1 MATLQNLR
9 KAPVTGPTV
18 STGGGGYQKPVGGIP
33 VTDLDTTT
41 QTKINTATTLTKNA
55 TTGFFEA
62 VVGTETALA
71 LPADENGNA
80 KANFGLR
87 RDTLASLLSLAGL
100 PGEISRPTDYQGI
113 VCHTGQVGGA
123 YYIGNDV
130 YKINITNDPDL
141 IATQSVTIPR
151 GFRTIVVGGKN
162 EVPHANV
169 ATAGGFA
176 ISLPGQS
183 GGTRPDAVDTQVLTL
198 ILLYNSS
205 SAPAIQFG
213 NVILD
218 LSSGNNYFEVTA
230 DYDFSLNS
238 AFSTVITSK
247 TVTYA

>member
-1 MATLQNLR
+1 MS
-9 KAPVTGPTV
+9 VTTNDKMTGINTG
-18 STGGGGYQKPVGGIP
+18 SGGGG
-33 VTDLDTTT
+33 TTF
-41 QTKINTATTLTKNA
+41 TKNA

-130 YKINITNDPDL
+130 YKINITNDPEL

-162 EVPHANV
+162 EVPHASV
-169 ATAGGFA
+169 VTAGGFA
-176 ISLPGQS
+176 INLQSELGGSRSDGTDTDLFRLMILADMTSVPFIQLNAAGLDLSLG
-183 GGTRPDAVDTQVLTL
+183 ANYFE
-198 ILLYNSS
+198 ISS
-205 SAPAIQFG
+205 SADFG
-213 NVILD
+213 IN
-218 LSSGNNYFEVTA
+218 SSIPTIITA
-230 DYDFSLNS
+230 
-238 AFSTVITSK
+238 K
-247 TVTYA
+247 TVTYG